1 MTSLTLYSTGCPQC
15 KVLKAKLQAADIDFV
30 EITDLSILAEKQIIF
45 VPMLDIGDKLLGF
58 SDSIKWIKERL
69 DNAN

>member
-15 KVLKAKLQAADIDFV
+15 KVLKAKLQAANIDFV